1 MFKVSL
7 KVSLK
12 SRITVIALRNEV
24 KSGIDAE
31 ENEGQAGGSEEDRV
45 NEQLIQSWSSMAK
58 LFDCHL

>member
-1 MFKVSL
+1 MVL
-7 KVSLK
+7 
-12 SRITVIALRNEV
+12 INEV